1 MILVDVT
8 FNSDEEIKK
17 IEISGHANM
26 ADEGKDLVCAGC
38 STCFIGALNAIQDI
52 NNFKVKV
59 DKGLGFVEAKK
70 NISNHDKIVLE
81 VLLVQLKSIEYSY
94 SQYLK
99 INYIKEG
106 TK

>member
-38 STCFIGALNAIQDI
+38 STCFIGALNAIHDI
-52 NNFKVKV
+52 DNFKVKV
-59 DKGLGFVEAKK
+59 VKGLGFVEAKK

-81 VLLVQLKSIEYSY
+81 VLLVQLKSIEYGY

>member
-52 NNFKVKV
+52 DNFKVKV
-59 DKGLGFVEAKK
+59 DKGLGFV
-70 NISNHDKIVLE
+70 E